1 MAFELCFKQ
10 KVGADLSYNNIIVS
24 YLTIVHLLSGHSLK
38 ELLSLSIYADQ
49 RPARIEIHPNDHIEI
64 NAGNSLVLTCVG
76 YGVPLPFVYWSRGD
90 MELANNSRV
99 IITKDMTLED
109 DSRVAVVKLSMEICS
124 SRLTDAGVYSCTAVN
139 DVGNNTFTFML
150 SVRNEEGK
158 TPFIICLYLI
168 VPTAS

>member
-1 MAFELCFKQ
+1 
-10 KVGADLSYNNIIVS
+10 
-24 YLTIVHLLSGHSLK
+24 
-38 ELLSLSIYADQ
+38 
-49 RPARIEIHPNDHIEI
+49 
-64 NAGNSLVLTCVG
+64 
-76 YGVPLPFVYWSRGD
+76 

-124 SRLTDAGVYSCTAVN
+124 SRLTDAGAYSCTAVN

-158 TPFIICLYLI
+158 TPFKC
-168 VPTAS
+168 